1 MDRLGVIAWVE
12 GDLVSACLGVYGH
25 DERSRR
31 VCDESGECFTFHDEW
46 KKAKPGWG
54 SVSNR
59 RAAEVFLASKLGFR
73 LEAWGAVRLVGSLL
87 RSLKLHL
94 GLLLVVFLP
103 PLFLCWYYFNFFQG
117 RHFESPVDGLTFV
130 TAVDDVRRNEFR
142 KRTVSSVTDPL
153 RQQLEKLRKMRSR
166 TNGGKLRYPGLE
178 QDLLEVRNRL
188 KEIMTEA
195 RLRRIP
201 KEVKSNYE

>member
-1 MDRLGVIAWVE
+1 M
-12 GDLVSACLGVYGH
+12 
-25 DERSRR
+25 
-31 VCDESGECFTFHDEW
+31 
-46 KKAKPGWG
+46 
-54 SVSNR
+54 
-59 RAAEVFLASKLGFR
+59 
-73 LEAWGAVRLVGSLL
+73 
-87 RSLKLHL
+87 
-94 GLLLVVFLP
+94 
-103 PLFLCWYYFNFFQG
+103 
-117 RHFESPVDGLTFV
+117 DGLTFV

-201 KEVKSNYE
+201 KEFKSNYETALRAIQEAFYSANTLEDAFEQETDRDRRRIYAESVMRWKRSRKKCDETREFFASDQWQKVR